1 MKSVFSKFS
10 DDWTVLRYGWLAVFI
25 IHIGYLIAGNQALKS
40 ALAITDPLLKAPPE
54 VRITLALTSAKMI
67 IVGFSSVLLM
77 ITVFI
82 YEIFKMVR
90 SMKMEISVIHNTV
103 QSMQIV
109 TSAGS
114 VDDNGSVDLSE
125 EPDLFSDD

>member
-25 IHIGYLIAGNQALKS
+25 IHIGYLIAGNQALKG
-40 ALAITDPLLKAPPE
+40 ALAVSSPLLNTPPE
-54 VRITLALTSAKMI
+54 VRITFALTSAKMI
-67 IVGFSSVLLM
+67 IVGFSAVLLM

-90 SMKMEISVIHNTV
+90 AMKLELAQIHHGMQYADSVPV
-103 QSMQIV
+103 GLDS
-109 TSAGS
+109 
-114 VDDNGSVDLSE
+114 SVDLSN
-125 EPDLFSDD
+125 EPDLFSDDD